1 MANHYDS
8 SQKYN
13 TQSAVYQAAGAKF
26 IKYQEISTCGAFD
39 MTSFEYKGHTYLA
52 VDVQH
57 KQCFVQVGVEIG
69 TKDEKRND
77 QES

>member
-1 MANHYDS
+1 
-8 SQKYN
+8 
-13 TQSAVYQAAGAKF
+13 
-26 IKYQEISTCGAFD
+26 